1 MSRFHTKDIPY
12 FYHIELN
19 VSDIQ
24 TMTTFYSTVIGLET
38 ILTEN
43 NRVIMGVANRPF
55 ITLYKSKS
63 TQRNQGLYHFAILL
77 QDKQELAN
85 VLFHLL
91 SLNYPITGASNHLIS
106 QAIYLN
112 DPEGNGIEIAVDVDS
127 SLWPYKNGQL
137 DILYRNKPMNF
148 QEVLEYK
155 SDIPFQGLSSNTIL
169 GHIHLH
175 VHDVLKT
182 SDFYKKVLRMN
193 VTIDI
198 TPSAMFLSYADYHHH
213 VAMNTWNTYNIENEN
228 DENLGLRSLY
238 LHSPNDNFFQI
249 IKNKLVQHTMLF
261 SEDEDSLIFN
271 DPANH
276 QIILTK

>member
-1 MSRFHTKDIPY
+1 MSKYHTKDIPH

-19 VSDIQ
+19 VSDLN
-24 TMTTFYSTVIGLET
+24 TMATFYSTIIGLK
-38 ILTEN
+38 ILIYEK
-43 NRVIMGVANRPF
+43 NRVIMGVTNHPL

-63 TQRNQGLYHFAILL
+63 TQKNQGLYHFAILL
-77 QDKQELAN
+77 QNKQELAN

-91 SLNYPITGASNHLIS
+91 SFHYPLTGASNHLIS

-112 DPEGNGIEIAVDVDS
+112 DPEGNGIEIAVDMDS

-137 DILYRNKPMNF
+137 DILYRNKPMNL
-148 QEVLEYK
+148 QEILVSK
-155 SDIPFQGLSSNTIL
+155 SDPPFQGLSSNTVL

-182 SDFYKKVLRMN
+182 SDFYKKVLSMS

-213 VAMNTWNTYNIENEN
+213 LAMNTWNTYNIENEN
-228 DENLGLRSLY
+228 DKNLGLRSLY
-238 LHSPNDNFFQI
+238 LRCPNNMFFQST
-249 IKNKLVQHTMLF
+249 KNKLIQHSITF
-261 SEDEDSLIFN
+261 SEGEGLLIFN

-276 QIILTK
+276 QIILTN